1 MTRPSPSNA
10 PALTTAI
17 ALMVVVGT
25 HGIPSVD
32 AAESIIAS
40 AVPPTIEE
48 DGPVEKKKVA
58 DGPFQVTIEVFE
70 LVEGKPQQLQDRHLV
85 VFEDGKAYDF
95 SLFQPRDVTVIDPAE
110 STVTLL
116 SREKHVQSKI
126 AHQDMVA
133 VAARV
138 RLFAKNQ
145 GMEDRLGI
153 NAKAKPAAPA
163 EGEDVQT
170 ASYQVSFAG
179 YRYEATT
186 EQVSMAM
193 QAPRFAEFTDWVA
206 RVNLYRKIG
215 TPPFA
220 RISLGREIANEGLV
234 PSTITLRLTSENHSR
249 TFLSRYTFKD
259 SLSETS
265 QKRIEEVAGM
275 ISLYQEVPLEAFPKQ

>member
-1 MTRPSPSNA
+1 MA
-10 PALTTAI
+10 PAITKASALTAAF
-17 ALMVVVGT
+17 ALILIVGT
-25 HGIPSVD
+25 YGIPRVD
-32 AAESIIAS
+32 AAESIIQT
-40 AVPPTIEE
+40 AVPTAIQE
-48 DGPVEKKKVA
+48 DRPMENEKVA

-70 LVEGKPQQLQDRHLV
+70 LVEGKPEQLQDRHLV
-85 VFEDGKAYDF
+85 LFQDGKAYDF
-95 SLFQPRDVTVIDPAE
+95 SLFQPRVVTVIDPAE

-116 SREKHVQSKI
+116 SREKHVQSTI

-145 GMEDRLGI
+145 GIEDRLGI
-153 NAKAKPAAPA
+153 NAKAKPVAAD
-163 EGEDVQT
+163 EGDDDQT

-179 YRYEATT
+179 YHYDATT
-186 EQVSMAM
+186 EQPSMAM
-193 QAPRFAEFTDWVA
+193 QAARFAEFTDWVA

-234 PSTITLRLTSENHSR
+234 PSTIHLRLTSENHSR

-259 SLSETS
+259 SLSES
-265 QKRIEEVAGM
+265 SKKRIDEVAGM
-275 ISLYQEVPLEAFPKQ
+275 VSLYQEVPLESFPKQ